1 MIKDLVKELPSPN
14 RGRWIWRPSIGQKI
28 GGIFLLVLLV
38 AAANIVVVKKMQR
51 DLNGVAATLNVA
63 GKLRMLSQKIAL
75 ETVSQ
80 ALGKSGGHD
89 TIESGIHD
97 FERALAALEHG
108 GAVFGYDIQ
117 KLPSQHYS
125 HVRAVQRNWIDYREH
140 IRAVLAPLAMGIVVA
155 PGVTQLESVTA
166 VTSSLL
172 ARTEMLI
179 SSIVTQ
185 TQQTQDQALARIY
198 ALVLLDVLM
207 LAMAFVAIRRQV
219 VHPLSELS
227 RYCRDLA
234 AGNYSV
240 RSSFQ
245 SFDEIGQLANVF
257 NDAAQ
262 RIGDLVTHIE
272 QDRQSLRQAEAMF
285 RELAENSVV
294 GVYIVQDDAFRF
306 VNAKM
311 ADMFDYEPIE
321 MMASVGVLDI
331 VAENQ
336 RQLVKEGIRKRL
348 SGEIQ
353 EVHYERQA
361 RKKDGSLIDI
371 EVFGSRMRIDGRD
384 ATIGIML
391 DISKRKKAEMS
402 EHLMTLVYQYS
413 SEGMVISDVNGVIVT
428 VNPAF
433 TEITGYLPDEV
444 IGNKLNILSSGRHD
458 QAFYQTM
465 WRAINTAGHW
475 RGEVWNRRKS
485 GEVYVE
491 LLTINTAYNEDGTVF
506 RRIGVFSDIT
516 ERKQSEAVVWQQA
529 NFDFL
534 TRLPNRHMFHDRLQ
548 QEITKSHRAG
558 LPLALLFLDLDQFKE
573 VNDTLGHDIGD
584 RLLKQAAQ
592 RLSSCVRESD
602 TVARLGGDEFTII
615 LSELKDVN
623 VVKRIGQNILEK
635 LAQPF
640 MLEGE
645 EVFISAS
652 IGITL
657 YPDDATEIEDL
668 IKNAD
673 QAMYA
678 AKDHGRNQLHY
689 FARSMQ
695 EAAQS
700 RRWLQRDL
708 RGALADNQFHL
719 HYQPIVNLANGSI
732 DKAEALIRW
741 QHPVRGLIS
750 PAEFIP
756 IAEDT
761 GMIIEIGDWVFRQAA
776 QQVALW
782 RSTHCAHFQISVN
795 TSAVQFRRGGIV
807 HDEWLGH
814 LRGLGLPGNSI
825 AIEITERL
833 LMDAGVGVTDKLR
846 ILRAAGIQAALDDFG
861 TGYSSMSYLK
871 KFDIDYLKIDQS
883 FVRNLAPASDDMA
896 LCEAII
902 VMAHKLGMKVIA
914 EGIETEQHR
923 DLLAAAGCD
932 FGQGYLFSRP
942 VAAEEFQAFLQPDCR
957 MLSYQS

>member
-1 MIKDLVKELPSPN
+1 MIKNLVKELPSPN

-28 GGIFLLVLLV
+28 GGIFLLVLMV

-63 GKLRMLSQKIAL
+63 GKLRMLSQKITL

-140 IRAVLAPLAMGIVVA
+140 IRAVLAPLAMGVVVA

-336 RQLVKEGIRKRL
+336 QQLVKEGIRKRL

-458 QAFYQTM
+458 HAFYQTM
-465 WRAINTAGHW
+465 WRAINTDGHW

-657 YPDDATEIEDL
+657 YPDDATEIENL

-708 RGALADNQFHL
+708 RGALADNQFRL

-732 DKAEALIRW
+732 EKAEALIRW

-776 QQVALW
+776 RQVALW
-782 RSTHCAHFQISVN
+782 RSTHCSHFQISVN

-814 LRGLGLPGNSI
+814 LRGLGLPGSSI

-833 LMDAGVGVTDKLR
+833 LMDAGTSVTDKLR
-846 ILRAAGIQAALDDFG
+846 IFRAAGIQVALDDFG

-932 FGQGYLFSRP
+932 YGQGYLFSKP
-942 VAAEEFQAFLQPDCR
+942 MAAEEFQAFLQPDCR
-957 MLSYQS
+957 ILSYQS

>member
-1 MIKDLVKELPSPN
+1 MVKDLVKELPSPN
-14 RGRWIWRPSIGQKI
+14 RDRSIWRPSIGQKI
-28 GGIFLLVLLV
+28 GGIFLLVLMV
-38 AAANIVVVKKMQR
+38 AAANIVVVKKMQH

-89 TIESGIHD
+89 IIENGIHD
-97 FERALAALEHG
+97 FEAALAALEHG
-108 GAVFGYDIQ
+108 GAVFGYEIQ
-117 KLPSQHYS
+117 KLSSQHYS

-140 IRAVLAPLAMGIVVA
+140 IRAVLAPLAMGAVVA
-155 PGVTQLESVTA
+155 PDVRQLESVTA

-172 ARTEMLI
+172 ERTETLI

-185 TQQTQDQALARIY
+185 TQQTQDQALTRIY
-198 ALVLLDVLM
+198 VLVLLDVLM

-336 RQLVKEGIRKRL
+336 QQLVKEGIRKRL

-413 SEGMVISDVNGVIVT
+413 SEGMVISDVGGVIVT

-678 AKDHGRNQLHY
+678 AKDHGRNQLNY

-708 RGALADNQFHL
+708 RGALAGNQFHL

-761 GMIIEIGDWVFRQAA
+761 GMIIEIGDWVFQQAA

-782 RSTHCAHFQISVN
+782 RSTHHEQFQISVN

-807 HDEWLGH
+807 HAEWLGY
-814 LRGLGLPGNSI
+814 LRGLGLPGSSI

-833 LMDAGVGVTDKLR
+833 LMDAGTSVTDKLR
-846 ILRAAGIQAALDDFG
+846 IFRAAGIQVALDDFG

-932 FGQGYLFSRP
+932 YGQGYLFSKP
-942 VAAEEFQAFLQPDCR
+942 VAAEEFQAFL
-957 MLSYQS
+957 

>member
-1 MIKDLVKELPSPN
+1 M
-14 RGRWIWRPSIGQKI
+14 
-28 GGIFLLVLLV
+28 
-38 AAANIVVVKKMQR
+38 A
-51 DLNGVAATLNVA
+51 
-63 GKLRMLSQKIAL
+63 
-75 ETVSQ
+75 
-80 ALGKSGGHD
+80 
-89 TIESGIHD
+89 
-97 FERALAALEHG
+97 
-108 GAVFGYDIQ
+108 
-117 KLPSQHYS
+117 
-125 HVRAVQRNWIDYREH
+125 
-140 IRAVLAPLAMGIVVA
+140 
-155 PGVTQLESVTA
+155 
-166 VTSSLL
+166 
-172 ARTEMLI
+172 
-179 SSIVTQ
+179 
-185 TQQTQDQALARIY
+185 Y
-198 ALVLLDVLM
+198 A
-207 LAMAFVAIRRQV
+207 
-219 VHPLSELS
+219 
-227 RYCRDLA
+227 
-234 AGNYSV
+234 
-240 RSSFQ
+240 
-245 SFDEIGQLANVF
+245 F
-257 NDAAQ
+257 NDSAQ
-262 RIGDLVTHIE
+262 RIGNLITYIE

-311 ADMFDYEPIE
+311 AEMFDYEPAE

-331 VAENQ
+331 VAEDQ
-336 RQLVKEGIRKRL
+336 RQLVTEGIRKRL
-348 SGEIQ
+348 SGEVQ

-391 DISKRKKAEMS
+391 DITKRKAAEMS
-402 EHLMTLVYQYS
+402 EHLMTLVYQNS
-413 SEGMVISDVNGVIVT
+413 SEGMVIADAVGVIVT

-433 TEITGYLPDEV
+433 TEITGYQPDEV
-444 IGNKLNILSSGRHD
+444 VGNKLNILNSGRHD
-458 QAFYQTM
+458 QAFYQAM
-465 WRAINTAGHW
+465 WRAINTIGHW
-475 RGEVWNRRKS
+475 RGEIWNRRKN
-485 GEVYVE
+485 GEVFVE
-491 LLTINTAYNEDGTVF
+491 LLTINTAYNEDGTVY

-516 ERKQSEAVVWQQA
+516 DRKHSEAVVWEQA

-548 QEITKSHRAG
+548 QEITKSHRAA

-573 VNDTLGHDIGD
+573 VNDTLGHAVGD

-623 VVKRIGQNILEK
+623 VVKRIAQNILEK
-635 LAQPF
+635 LTQPF
-640 MLEGE
+640 MLEEE
-645 EVFISAS
+645 EVFISVS

-678 AKDHGRNQLHY
+678 AKDQGRNQLNY

-700 RRWLQRDL
+700 RRWLVRDL
-708 RGALADNQFHL
+708 RGALAGDQFCL
-719 HYQPIVNLANGSI
+719 HYQPIVNLTTGSV

-756 IAEDT
+756 VAEDT

-782 RSTHCAHFQISVN
+782 RSAQHAQFQISIN

-807 HDEWLGH
+807 HDEWLGY
-814 LRGLGLPGNSI
+814 LRRLGLPGHSI

-833 LMDAGVGVTDKLR
+833 LMDAGTGVTDKLR
-846 ILRAAGIQAALDDFG
+846 AFRAAGIQVALDDFG

-883 FVRNLAPASDDMA
+883 FVRNLMPGSDDLA

-914 EGIETEQHR
+914 EGIETEQQR

-942 VAAEEFQAFLQPDCR
+942 VAAEQFQAFLKPDFR
-957 MLSYQS
+957 ILSDESQKCALRTRSAAVLKTG

>member
-1 MIKDLVKELPSPN
+1 MVKDLVKELPSPN
-14 RGRWIWRPSIGQKI
+14 RGRSIWRPSIGQKI
-28 GGIFLLVLLV
+28 GGIFLLVLMV
-38 AAANIVVVKKMQR
+38 AAANIVVVKKMQH

-89 TIESGIHD
+89 IIENGIHD
-97 FERALAALEHG
+97 FEAALAALEHG
-108 GAVFGYDIQ
+108 GVVFGYEIQ
-117 KLPSQHYS
+117 KLSSQHYS
-125 HVRAVQRNWIDYREH
+125 HVRAVQRNWIEYREH
-140 IRAVLAPLAMGIVVA
+140 IRAVLAPLAMGVVVV
-155 PGVTQLESVTA
+155 PDVRQLESVTA

-172 ARTEMLI
+172 ERTETLI

-185 TQQTQDQALARIY
+185 TQQTQDQALTRIY
-198 ALVLLDVLM
+198 VLVLLDVLM

-311 ADMFDYEPIE
+311 ADMFDYEPVE

-336 RQLVKEGIRKRL
+336 QQLVKEGIRKRL

-413 SEGMVISDVNGVIVT
+413 SEGMVISDVAGVIVT

-657 YPDDATEIEDL
+657 YPEDATEIEDL

-678 AKDHGRNQLHY
+678 AKDHGRNQLNY

-708 RGALADNQFHL
+708 RGALAGDQFHL

-761 GMIIEIGDWVFRQAA
+761 GMIIEIGDWVFQQAA
-776 QQVALW
+776 RQVALW
-782 RSTHCAHFQISVN
+782 RSTHHEQFQISIN

-807 HDEWLGH
+807 HAEWLGY
-814 LRGLGLPGNSI
+814 LRGLGLPGSSI

-833 LMDAGVGVTDKLR
+833 LMDAGTSVTDKLR
-846 ILRAAGIQAALDDFG
+846 IFRAAGIQAALDDFG

-923 DLLAAAGCD
+923 YLLAAAGCD
-932 FGQGYLFSRP
+932 YGQGYLFSKP
-942 VAAEEFQAFLQPDCR
+942 VAAEEFQTFLQPDCR
-957 MLSYQS
+957 ILSYQS

>member
-1 MIKDLVKELPSPN
+1 MIKNLVKELPSPN

-28 GGIFLLVLLV
+28 GGIFLLVLMV

-140 IRAVLAPLAMGIVVA
+140 IRAVLAPLAMGVVVA

-336 RQLVKEGIRKRL
+336 QQLVKEGIRKRL

-458 QAFYQTM
+458 HAFYQTM

-708 RGALADNQFHL
+708 RGALADNQFRL

-782 RSTHCAHFQISVN
+782 RSTHCSHFQISVN

-814 LRGLGLPGNSI
+814 LRGLGLPGSSI

-833 LMDAGVGVTDKLR
+833 LMDAGTSVTDKLR
-846 ILRAAGIQAALDDFG
+846 IFRAAGIQVALDDFG

-957 MLSYQS
+957 ILSYQS